1 MEMGQMSY
9 DLLGWFVF
17 FIGGVIG
24 GALMRSRKIG
34 RLEADC
40 YNLRR
45 SANNRLQI
53 MNSLERELRDERR
66 GRAPTK
72 PDCINLLDG
81 LRFRIRGI
89 RGLPDSKVFV
99 LRKR

>member
-24 GALMRSRKIG
+24 GALMRSRTVG
-34 RLEADC
+34 RLEGEN
-40 YNLRR
+40 YRLRQMLTAQLR
-45 SANNRLQI
+45 ESNGLEKELWHERHKLQ
-53 MNSLERELRDERR
+53 N
-66 GRAPTK
+66 K
-72 PDCINLLDG
+72 PNMVDQLDG